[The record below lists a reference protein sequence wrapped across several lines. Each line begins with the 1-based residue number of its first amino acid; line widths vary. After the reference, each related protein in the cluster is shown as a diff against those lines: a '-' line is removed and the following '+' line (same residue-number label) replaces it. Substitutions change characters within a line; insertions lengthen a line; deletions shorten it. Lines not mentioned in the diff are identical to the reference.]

1 LTSLI
6 TPQPCIAKGRKTG
19 PALLCRT
26 TLNPRFSVTN
36 PFVLA
41 NFTAIVSEPRFAV
54 AAGIA
59 LLAGLVRGFTG
70 FGSALIYVPLMSAV
84 YGPRIAV
91 PTILLIDTI
100 CTLPWTIKA
109 RRDADWRELWPV
121 ALASVLT
128 IPLGVMLLVYVDALM
143 LRWFICALVAVA
155 LAALISG
162 WRYHGR
168 PTLPA
173 SLATGAASGI
183 GGGSVQIAAPPLLLF
198 WLGGQ
203 SRAVTIR
210 ANIMM
215 CLQIGGLFSLV
226 SYSVSGVLTADVLS
240 LSILLGVPFL
250 FAIGFGAQGFH
261 RTTDTHYRRIAYII
275 IAIAALVSLPL
286 FDSLR

>member
-1 LTSLI
+1 
-6 TPQPCIAKGRKTG
+6 
-19 PALLCRT
+19 
-26 TLNPRFSVTN
+26 VTN
-36 PFVLA
+36 PFNLA
-41 NFTAIVSEPRFAV
+41 AFATIVSEPRFAA

-91 PTILLIDTI
+91 PTILMIDTL
-100 CTLPWTIKA
+100 CSVPWTIKA
-109 RRDADWRELWPV
+109 WRDADWRELWPV
-121 ALASVLT
+121 SVASTLA
-128 IPLGVMLLVYVDALM
+128 IPLGVLLLVYVDALV

-155 LAALISG
+155 LATLISG

-168 PTLPA
+168 PTLLA
-173 SLATGAASGI
+173 SLAAGAASGI

-215 CLQIGGLFSLV
+215 CLQISGLISLI
-226 SYSVSGVLTADVLS
+226 SYAASGLLRAEVLS
-240 LSILLGVPFL
+240 LSLLLAVPFL
-250 FAIGFGAQGFH
+250 LAIGFGARGFY
-261 RTTDTHYRRIAYII
+261 RSSDAHYRRIAYVII
-275 IAIAALVSLPL
+275 GAAAAVSLPV
-286 FDSLR
+286 FDGLR